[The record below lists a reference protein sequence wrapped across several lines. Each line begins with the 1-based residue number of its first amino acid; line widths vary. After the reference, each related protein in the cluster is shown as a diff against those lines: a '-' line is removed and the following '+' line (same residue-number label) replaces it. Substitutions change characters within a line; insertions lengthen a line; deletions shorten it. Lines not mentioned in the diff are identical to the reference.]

1 MNSKQPLDKIKGM
14 EKKSFFELDLKRPL
28 ADRMRPE
35 TFADFFGQEEII
47 GKDKLLRKII
57 EQDELSSILLWGPPG
72 TGKTTLARIIA
83 KATKSQFEEFSAVTS
98 GVADLRR
105 VVKEAGERKAL
116 YGKRTVLFVDEIHRF
131 NKSQQ
136 DGFLP
141 HIENGTIILIGA
153 TTENPGFEI
162 NSAIMSRSKL
172 FELKP
177 LEEADIEK
185 IIKKALKD
193 KERGL
198 GNASL
203 KLEGSALAMLAKYAA
218 GDARV
223 ALNTLEIASKGVSTG
238 GKITSPIIEQVL
250 NKRFVSAYKGGAAH
264 YDVISA
270 FIKSMRG
277 SDPDATVYWLA
288 RMIEGGED
296 PKFIARRMTIFASED
311 VGNAAPMALIL
322 ANSCFDAVNK
332 IGLPEARINLAQ
344 TAIYLACA
352 PKSNASYTA
361 IDAALRDVKEE
372 KFSGVPKHLMNAPT
386 KFDQEQG
393 KGRNYKYPHDFAGNY
408 VSEEYL
414 PPELK
419 NKVYYRPTENGS
431 EAEIKRRLNAKKGKN
446 SA

>member
-1 MNSKQPLDKIKGM
+1 MDKKTI
-14 EKKSFFELDLKRPL
+14 FDNPHAPL
-28 ADRMRPE
+28 ADRMRPR
-35 TFADFFGQEEII
+35 TFDEFFGQEDIV
-47 GKDKLLRKII
+47 GPGTLLRQII
-57 EQDELSSILLWGPPG
+57 EKDQLSSIILWGPPG

-83 KATKSQFEEFSAVTS
+83 GVTKSNFEEFSAVTS

-105 VVKEAGERKAL
+105 VVKEARTNRDL

-177 LEEADIEK
+177 LEDVDIK
-185 IIKKALKD
+185 NIINQALKD

-198 GNASL
+198 GNQKL
-203 KLEGSALAMLAKYAA
+203 KVEPKAMDVLVKYAN

-223 ALNTLEIASKGVSTG
+223 ALNTLEMASRGDVIN
-238 GKITSPIIEQVL
+238 GKIAQEDVEQIL
-250 NKRFVSAYKGGAAH
+250 NKRFVSAYKGGDVH

-277 SDPDATVYWLA
+277 SDPDAAVYWLA

-296 PKFIARRMTIFASED
+296 PKFIARRMVIFASED
-311 VGNAAPMALIL
+311 IGNAAPMALVL
-322 ANSCFDAVNK
+322 ANTTFDAVTK
-332 IGLPEARINLAQ
+332 IGLPECRINLSQ
-344 TAIYLACA
+344 CAIYLAAA
-352 PKSNASYTA
+352 PKSNASYVA
-361 IDAALRDVKEE
+361 IDAALRDVREE
-372 KFSGVPKHLMNAPT
+372 KFSGVPKHLQNAPT
-386 KFDQEQG
+386 NFDKKQG
-393 KGRNYKYPHDFAGNY
+393 KGKDYKYPHSFKDNY
-408 VSEEYL
+408 VEQEYL
-414 PPELK
+414 PAELK
-419 NKVYYRPTENGS
+419 GKKYYKPTENGG
-431 EAEIKRRLNAKKGKN
+431 EAEIKKRLEQRKKEL
-446 SA
+446 